1 MGINDELKV
10 FQFHLLRSHGR
21 LCGRSERRA
30 VSTRMEIEQMRSD
43 PFETAIKM
51 MYAELAKIGSRLDL
65 GDFPQDE
72 RDRVEKVRELVASFE
87 QAIRAEIAA
96 AKSAPGA
103 VAWLPDE

>member
-1 MGINDELKV
+1 MK
-10 FQFHLLRSHGR
+10 LRSR
-21 LCGRSERRA
+21 L
-30 VSTRMEIEQMRSD
+30 
-43 PFETAIKM
+43 

-72 RDRVEKVRELVASFE
+72 RDRVDKVRELVASFE

-96 AKSAPGA
+96 AKAAPSA